1 MQTGNSENK
10 VARMLNKKATKN
22 TRQMTNQGFTLV
34 EVMIGMAIFFIGFL
48 AVGSMQ
54 IAAINGNSGAREAT
68 EAATLATDQLET
80 LIALPYASIVDG
92 GWTDGAYTVSWDV
105 VDGTPLLSTP
115 LPNTKTITVTVE
127 WLQRGPR
134 SFAVTYMKADNL

>member
-1 MQTGNSENK
+1 MVS
-10 VARMLNKKATKN
+10 KKETKN
-22 TRQMTNQGFTLV
+22 ARQITNRGFTLV

-68 EAATLATDQLET
+68 EAATRATDQLET
-80 LIALPYASIVDG
+80 LIALPYDSIVDG
-92 GWTDGAYTVSWDV
+92 GPVTDGAYTVSWDV
-105 VDGTPLLSTP
+105 TDDTP
-115 LPNTKTITVTVE
+115 LPNTKTITVTVD

-134 SFAVTYMKADNL
+134 SFEVTYMKTANL

>member
-1 MQTGNSENK
+1 
-10 VARMLNKKATKN
+10 MLSKKMTKN
-22 TRQMTNQGFTLV
+22 ARQLTNRGFTLV

-68 EAATLATDQLET
+68 EAATRATDQLET
-80 LIALPYASIVDG
+80 LIALPYDSIVDG
-92 GWTDGAYTVSWDV
+92 GPVTDGAYTVRWEVAPD
-105 VDGTPLLSTP
+105 TPLE
-115 LPNTKTITVTVE
+115 NTKTITVTVD

-134 SFAVTYMKADNL
+134 SFVVSYIKADNL